1 MSKPPSSPS
10 PEVSPVRILLATDA
24 AAEGINL
31 QNHCYRLIHYEIPWN
46 PNRLEQRNGRI
57 DRHGQKGFLAPG
69 GERQVFVYHFVGEG
83 YKKRQQ
89 SAFSGRAS
97 DLDADLEFLMRVA
110 QKVET
115 IREDLGSYGTV
126 LADDVEQAMLGRG
139 YSMPGVS
146 SAETKAEPVRKMLKF
161 ERDLKK
167 QCSELLQAISRK
179 PSGNCGY
186 RPRISARWLR
196 SAWRWPS
203 SLPWFPVQID
213 SGKPVFT
220 LPALKHS
227 WAACAEGLEH
237 PHTKDIRPITF
248 DEAAAEG
255 RDDVVLVHLNHR
267 LVQMSLRLLRAEVW
281 SVKGRKRL
289 HRITARLVPNHVL
302 NAPAVVAHAR
312 LVVIGGD
319 SHRLHEEIITAGGML
334 KEGRFSRLNLG
345 ELEKLLAAATNDEA
359 YEPMQKHLLELWDK
373 FAPALAQS
381 LEGRMK
387 DRTSGLQ
394 RKLGERAEKEAEDMR
409 AILLELKKA
418 IDIEL
423 NDPEY
428 QQLSLFDDLEKDQFE
443 RNKDF
448 LRARSKAIPAEIEL
462 EMTAIKSRYADP
474 QPRMFPVAVTFLV
487 PEKMRKG

>member
-1 MSKPPSSPS
+1 MTTATISPHPEQGQMVSVRSRNWIVTDVSASTLPPERLQMESPQHLLTLSSVEDDGLGEELNVIWELEPGARVVEKVAL
-10 PEVSPVRILLATDA
+10 PEPTGFD
-24 AAEGINL
+24 
-31 QNHCYRLIHYEIPWN
+31 P
-46 PNRLEQRNGRI
+46 P
-57 DRHGQKGFLAPG
+57 DR
-69 GERQVFVYHFVGEG
+69 
-83 YKKRQQ
+83 
-89 SAFSGRAS
+89 
-97 DLDADLEFLMRVA
+97 LDAFLDAVRWGASSSADVRNIQA
-110 QKVET
+110 PFRAG
-115 IREDLGSYGTV
+115 IDIED
-126 LADDVEQAMLGRG
+126 
-139 YSMPGVS
+139 YSMPGVVQ
-146 SAETKAEPVRKMLKF
+146 ADTKVEPVRKMLKF
-161 ERDLKK
+161 ERDLAK
-167 QCSELLQAISRK
+167 QINELLEQYRETQRELRLSPDNIRK
-179 PSGNCGY
+179 VVEVGLALAEQPALV
-186 RPRISARWLR
+186 PIKHE
-196 SAWRWPS
+196 
-203 SLPWFPVQID
+203 

-248 DEAAAEG
+248 DHSAADG
-255 RDDVVLVHLNHR
+255 RDDIVLVHLNHR

-345 ELEKLLAAATNDEA
+345 ELEKILAAATNDEA
-359 YEPMQKHLLELWDK
+359 YQPIQKHLLELWDK

-381 LEGRMK
+381 LEARMN

-394 RKLGERAEKEAEDMR
+394 KKLGERAEKEAEDIR

-418 IDIEL
+418 IDTEL

-428 QQLSLFDDLEKDQFE
+428 QQLLLFDDLEKDQFE

-448 LRARSKAIPAEIEL
+448 LRDRSKAIPAEIER
-462 EMTAIKSRYADP
+462 ETAAIKSRYADP
-474 QPRMFPVAVTFLV
+474 QPRMFPVAVTLLV
-487 PEKMRKG
+487 PERLRKG